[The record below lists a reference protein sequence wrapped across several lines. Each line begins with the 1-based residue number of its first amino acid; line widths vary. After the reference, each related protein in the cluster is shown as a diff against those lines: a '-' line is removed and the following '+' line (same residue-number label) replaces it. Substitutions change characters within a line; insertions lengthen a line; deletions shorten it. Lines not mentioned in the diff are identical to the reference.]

1 MTLRVTW
8 LPFATSR
15 RVASVRLRTVRPM
28 TYLQGAGWD
37 VSLHRTGDLPDVAVF
52 QKAYSADQLVEAAR
66 LKARGV
72 RIVADLCDNHLW
84 VPQWTPATRDRAE
97 RMRRLIDMADVVVAA
112 APALAEAV
120 PGCTVIVDDALE
132 LPTPMYT
139 TGLRRMRRLRSGR
152 PLRLLWFGT
161 AGHPSQS
168 GGLSDLA
175 ALAPA
180 LQQFAQEHP
189 LTLTVVSNSR
199 ATWQRLIGP
208 WSLRQR
214 YLPWSRGMFALAV
227 ANSDVAVIPVS
238 LDPFTRCKT
247 ANRPA
252 TALLRGLACIADA
265 VPSYAALASGM
276 RIGDWEHSLRA
287 YANDE
292 VRAEESEVGEGLGR
306 QHYAPAR
313 ITQQWVHALNRARDL
328 T

>member
-28 TYLQGAGWD
+28 SYLRRAGWD
-37 VSLHRTGDLPDVAVF
+37 VSLHRPGDLPDVAVF

-84 VPQWTPATRDRAE
+84 VPTWTPATRDRAE

-112 APALAEAV
+112 TPALAEAV
-120 PGCTVIVDDALE
+120 PTCTVVVDDALE
-132 LPTPMYT
+132 LPTPLHT
-139 TGLRRMRRLRSGR
+139 DALRLLRGMRRGR

-161 AGHPSQS
+161 AGSPPQS

-180 LQQFAQEHP
+180 LQRAAQEHP
-189 LTLTVVSNSR
+189 LALTVVSNSR
-199 ATWQRLIGP
+199 EAWRGLLGP
-208 WSLRQR
+208 CSLPQR
-214 YLPWSRGMFALAV
+214 YVPWSRGGFAMA
-227 ANSDVAVIPVS
+227 AARSDVAIVPVS

-265 VPSYAALASGM
+265 VPSYAALQSGM

-287 YANDE
+287 YADEE
-292 VRAEESEVGEGLGR
+292 VRTEESRAGERFAR
-306 QHYAPAR
+306 QQYAPAQ
-313 ITQQWVHALNRARDL
+313 ITRQWVHALNRARGL
-328 T
+328 A